1 MIADRP
7 ATGRAPTLRAAP
19 FSAFSAFSAF
29 STTGSDR
36 MLRTLGSTF
45 RALGTAA
52 LLAGLTF
59 TAAPAASAAPSG
71 TSAPAAPA
79 AAEPLTPVGGGTGIV
94 FRLSPS
100 PEAPTSFYI
109 CTLTAVGRDRDGRLV
124 ALTNAHCFVDEQGN
138 KLVGAE
144 VYRDT
149 SPAGTAFAP
158 APITASRPDLAT
170 GPIGTV
176 AYVGTPNNLLGTGP
190 KGLDYAVIALDE
202 TRVAPT
208 ATVGSTTITSI
219 GAPPANGTRMCKQ
232 GHRTGLTC
240 GIKLGTNGM
249 WFTHL
254 IWTDGGDSGSP
265 VVDGQTLVGNAWGAQ
280 HSSPIL
286 SIIDELDA
294 AGGIGAGFHL
304 AS

>member
-1 MIADRP
+1 MRGCAPLGMVADDGDRP
-7 ATGRAPTLRAAP
+7 GPWRLRAAR
-19 FSAFSAFSAF
+19 SYK
-29 STTGSDR
+29 GSDR
-36 MLRTLGSTF
+36 MLRTLGTTF
-45 RALGTAA
+45 RTLGLAA

-59 TAAPAASAAPSG
+59 AAAPAATAAPG
-71 TSAPAAPA
+71 GAPAPAVPA
-79 AAEPLTPVGGGTGIV
+79 AAGPLTPVGGGTGII

-100 PEAPTSFYI
+100 PEAPTSYHI
-109 CTLTAVGRDRDGRLV
+109 CTLTAVGRDREGRLV
-124 ALTNAHCFVDEQGN
+124 ALTNAHCFIDEQGN
-138 KLVGAE
+138 KLVGAA
-144 VYRDT
+144 VYRDA

-158 APITASRPDLAT
+158 APVPASRPDLAT

-176 AYVGTPNNLLGTGP
+176 AYVGTPNNLLASGP
-190 KGLDYAVIALDE
+190 KGLDHAVIALDE
-202 TRVAPT
+202 SRVAPT

-240 GIKLGTNGM
+240 GIKLGTDGM

-286 SIIDELDA
+286 SIIEELNA
-294 AGGIGAGFHL
+294 SGGIGAGFHL